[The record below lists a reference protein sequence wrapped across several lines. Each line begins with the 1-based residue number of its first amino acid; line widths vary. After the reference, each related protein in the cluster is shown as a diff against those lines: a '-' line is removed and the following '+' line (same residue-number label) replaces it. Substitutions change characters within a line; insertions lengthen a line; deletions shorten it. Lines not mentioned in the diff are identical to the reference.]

1 MCAQSYLTLCDPMG
15 GSPQGS
21 SVMEFSGQE
30 YWNELPFPTPGDLTN
45 PGNEHASSVSP
56 ELTGKFFITIPP
68 AKSKFANIFSHSTS
82 CIFISSM
89 VSFAVQKLLSLI
101 RFHLFVFAFISFAL
115 GDWSRKILL
124 QFRSKGVLPMLSST
138 SFRFSVLTFR
148 YLSHF
153 AFVFVYDVR
162 NFSILLFY
170 KWMFSF
176 PRTNVEKIIFFP
188 MCEYTIFY
196 LSNFFLLV
204 DVCIASCF
212 SLL

>member
-1 MCAQSYLTLCDPMG
+1 MSSLEKKPIEIFPFFDWNFSILSCLYILDTCMCAQSYLTLCDPMG

-101 RFHLFVFAFISFAL
+101 RFHLFVFAFIS
-115 GDWSRKILL
+115 
-124 QFRSKGVLPMLSST
+124 LP
-138 SFRFSVLTFR
+138 
-148 YLSHF
+148 
-153 AFVFVYDVR
+153 
-162 NFSILLFY
+162 
-170 KWMFSF
+170 
-176 PRTNVEKIIFFP
+176 
-188 MCEYTIFY
+188 
-196 LSNFFLLV
+196 
-204 DVCIASCF
+204 
-212 SLL
+212 